1 MLVAVLASS
10 EYCLDLAVKMLYQTF
25 PVVSNKLSSYCLWS
39 KMTAEGKPYGAT
51 QQSTDCQETSLGET
65 EPDLAV
71 MLEW

>member
-1 MLVAVLASS
+1 
-10 EYCLDLAVKMLYQTF
+10 
-25 PVVSNKLSSYCLWS
+25 
-39 KMTAEGKPYGAT
+39 MTAEGKPYGAT